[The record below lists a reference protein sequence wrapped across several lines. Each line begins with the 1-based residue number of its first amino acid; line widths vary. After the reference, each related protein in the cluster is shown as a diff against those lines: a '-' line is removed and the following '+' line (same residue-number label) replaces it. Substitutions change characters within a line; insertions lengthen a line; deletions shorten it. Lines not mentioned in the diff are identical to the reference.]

1 MFSIPISITNTL
13 FDGAMLDLGAS
24 INVLPSSLYESLKL
38 GPLKYTRVAISLAN
52 KSNVLPLG
60 KIEDVIV
67 KVGDLSFPTDF
78 YVLEMD
84 TNDESIPIILGRPF
98 MKSAR
103 MIIDVH
109 MGSVS
114 VQSGKEKLTYQVF
127 KHTIPSIPIPSLNGI
142 TITINNDNKE
152 PITVLG
158 NGPMLLTMQEA
169 SSSNSI
175 VQVNN
180 KKKQPPTQA
189 KCGGVVDPSPKK
201 VNPTKK
207 KRQHGRPPKVKQVWQ
222 VKGKKEL
229 GDIKPNN

>member
-1 MFSIPISITNTL
+1 MKKDPVAAKFLATREEEDKKRALRSLKKKQLSSLMESNLAKKCEDPGMFSIPISITNTL

-24 INVLPSSLYESLKL
+24 INVIPSSLYESLKL
-38 GPLKYTRVAISLAN
+38 RPLKYTRVAISLAN

-67 KVGDLSFPTDF
+67 KVGAFSFPTDF

-84 TNDESIPIILGRPF
+84 TDDELIPIILGRPF

-114 VQSGKEKLTYQVF
+114 VQSGRDKLTYQVF
-127 KHTIPSIPIPSLNGI
+127 KHTIPSKPTPSLNGI

-169 SSSNSI
+169 SSSNGF
-175 VQVNN
+175 VLCFGQ
-180 KKKQPPTQA
+180 
-189 KCGGVVDPSPKK
+189 
-201 VNPTKK
+201 
-207 KRQHGRPPKVKQVWQ
+207 
-222 VKGKKEL
+222 
-229 GDIKPNN
+229 